1 MPTNDI
7 PIKVPRK
14 MLPFFGSPR
23 GEVRYRACYGGRG
36 GGRSFNFATL
46 ALLMGCYEPLRIL
59 CCRQFQNSI
68 SESFLAELKATLS
81 ALPEL
86 AKFYEVGERYITG
99 RNGTEFIFKGLER
112 NIGAV
117 KSLSN
122 IDICILEEAQDV
134 KEDAWLVLEP
144 TIRKDKSEIWGLWN
158 PTFEDAPVEK
168 RLRNAPPSEAVV
180 IEMCF
185 WDNEFFPDV
194 LEKLRLRDQSLL
206 SPQMYEHIWEGK
218 YITGDMGE
226 VFKWD
231 WFGTHQYIE
240 PYHGFERIVC
250 SWDTAYKA
258 DEHNDPSAC
267 TVWGIKENKAYLV
280 HVLNERMEYPQ
291 LKRSVIELA
300 QRFTYT
306 APPTILIEDKA
317 SGQSL
322 LQELRQE
329 SSLPVIAINPV
340 GDKITRASSC
350 TGAIEA
356 GRVLVPHNADWLPE
370 YKKQLIRFSF
380 NKDLLKSQH
389 DDMVDS
395 TSQFINWWG
404 AGSGVELDI
413 MRQYYGY

>member
-1 MPTNDI
+1 MQTSDVIIQAP
-7 PIKVPRK
+7 KK
-14 MLPFFGSPR
+14 MLPFFSTPR
-23 GEVRYRACYGGRG
+23 GSVRYRACYGGRG

-46 ALLMGCYEPLRIL
+46 ALLMGAHEPLRIL

-81 ALPEL
+81 ELPAL
-86 AKFYEVGERYITG
+86 AKFYEVGEKFISG

-122 IDICILEEAQDV
+122 IDICILEEAQDI

-144 TIRKDKSEIWGLWN
+144 TIRKDGSEIWALWN
-158 PTFEDAPVEK
+158 PTFEDAPVEQ
-168 RLRNAPPSEAVV
+168 RLRINPPDNALV
-180 IEMCF
+180 IEMCYS
-185 WDNEFFPDV
+185 DNEFFPAV
-194 LEKLRLRDQSLL
+194 LDDLRNRNQTLL
-206 SPQMYEHIWEGK
+206 SQAMYEHVWLGK

-231 WFGTHQYIE
+231 WFKEYDALPVFDMVVH
-240 PYHGFERIVC
+240 

-267 TVWGIKENKAYLV
+267 TVWGIKGKDAYLLDV
-280 HVLNERMEYPQ
+280 INRRMEYPE
-291 LKRSVIELA
+291 LKKLIIDLPNKYAAKHV
-300 QRFTYT
+300 
-306 APPTILIEDKA
+306 LIEDKS

-322 LQELRQE
+322 IQELRAHTQI
-329 SSLPVIAINPV
+329 PVVAIAV
-340 GDKITRASSC
+340 KGDKVARASAC
-350 TGAIEA
+350 TDIIEK
-356 GRVLVPHNADWLPE
+356 GRVYVPRNADWLPE

-380 NKDLLKSQH
+380 TKELLKAQH

-395 TSQFINWWG
+395 TSQFLNWFKKFD
-404 AGSGVELDI
+404 AGQAHKERLQRMLG
-413 MRQYYGY
+413 RT